1 MIYTSINNELIK
13 NIKKLQTKKYRDKF
27 DKFLV
32 EGEHLV
38 NEAIKSGFVDF
49 VIVLENYSIDA
60 NVRVINVSENILKYL
75 SELENPQ
82 KVMAVCKKN
91 KNKQYGNKIMILDGI
106 QDPGNLGTIIRSC
119 VAFDC
124 DTLVLSK
131 DTVDLYNSKVI
142 RATQGMIFKINII
155 VTDLESFILKLKDYT
170 IIGTDVNNGNLITEF
185 KKDEKFAIIMGNEGN
200 GISNKV
206 KALCTKNIYIPM
218 NKDCESLNVGVA
230 ASIILYELR

>member
-75 SELENPQ
+75 RELENPQ

-170 IIGTDVNNGNLITEF
+170 IIGTDVNNGNLISEF

>member
-170 IIGTDVNNGNLITEF
+170 IIGTDVNNGNLISEF

>member
-170 IIGTDVNNGNLITEF
+170 IIGTDVNNGNLISEF

-200 GISNKV
+200 GISKKV

>member
-170 IIGTDVNNGNLITEF
+170 IIGTDVNNGNLISEF
-185 KKDEKFAIIMGNEGN
+185 KKEEKFAIIMGNEGN

>member
-170 IIGTDVNNGNLITEF
+170 IIGTDVNNGNLISEF

-206 KALCTKNIYIPM
+206 KALCTKNIYIPIRI
-218 NKDCESLNVGVA
+218 KRER
-230 ASIILYELR
+230 I